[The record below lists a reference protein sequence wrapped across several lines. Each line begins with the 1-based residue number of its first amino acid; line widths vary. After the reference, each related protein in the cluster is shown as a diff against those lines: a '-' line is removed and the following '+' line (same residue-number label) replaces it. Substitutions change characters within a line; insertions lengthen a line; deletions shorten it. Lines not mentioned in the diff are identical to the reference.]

1 MPTLIAA
8 VTAVVSALF
17 LGIAAVA
24 DQRSTKKIQAR
35 GALSPRIMLDLV
47 RQPLWLAAVGA
58 NVVGFALQVVAL
70 SFGSLALVQPLLVFD
85 LVFAVLISWYLRKRD
100 HVRRPGGTRADL
112 AMFAGVAAAAAG
124 VAGFLAIGQPSGGQ
138 THASFAILP
147 PLLTGLVVVV
157 GGCLLAGS
165 RNRTLQPLA
174 TALACGVCY
183 GVAAFSIKLVTSEF
197 HGPAEL
203 FGDWPIYI
211 LVVVGPVGYLLNQ
224 DAFQEGTFLAP
235 VQAIITSADPVISIG
250 LGILWLEVHVRNSPA
265 AVAGEVVSLLVM
277 VAGIVVTAQHA
288 PQVAGSPGKAA
299 AGAAVGRAA
308 PQLPGPRRRRPGAAP
323 GGGPAAADGPAR
335 RTGPRGGA
343 GYAGVASVPPEAGP
357 VGGSSPAGGVPG
369 PSAAVAAR
377 LSASSSSR
385 RGPYS
390 RRNVRCARARSRMAT
405 SSWAAASSDCAP
417 FPGDEPDD
425 PEDGA
430 ARAASAA
437 PRASVSDIPSENR
450 SFSAAATWSACPPKA
465 TNPGSSVTEPSNV
478 IR

>member
-299 AGAAVGRAA
+299 AGAA
-308 PQLPGPRRRRPGAAP
+308 
-323 GGGPAAADGPAR
+323 
-335 RTGPRGGA
+335 
-343 GYAGVASVPPEAGP
+343 
-357 VGGSSPAGGVPG
+357 
-369 PSAAVAAR
+369 
-377 LSASSSSR
+377 
-385 RGPYS
+385 
-390 RRNVRCARARSRMAT
+390 
-405 SSWAAASSDCAP
+405 
-417 FPGDEPDD
+417 
-425 PEDGA
+425 
-430 ARAASAA
+430 
-437 PRASVSDIPSENR
+437 
-450 SFSAAATWSACPPKA
+450 
-465 TNPGSSVTEPSNV
+465 
-478 IR
+478 